1 MDNIEDRNKPYG
13 KRLKNR
19 FILRLVFSI
28 CEIVLLIPFL
38 FGAVGVIFTSKSNTS
53 YLDGRLNLFN
63 RQRRIANLSLVLG
76 MLFFVIIV
84 GYFGYNLYGG
94 ANIHED
100 FDARNETTV
109 AENNPIS
116 GAHKKSLDDTVLNGY
131 YQFIL
136 EGKKIK
142 LPMKYKDFMGS
153 IFDIEQD
160 FKRSEYLLNPK
171 DSRFI
176 SIYHNHY
183 HLGEAIVQNQSKE
196 AKKQRMW
203 MIVSL

>member
-76 MLFFVIIV
+76 MLFFC
-84 GYFGYNLYGG
+84 
-94 ANIHED
+94 
-100 FDARNETTV
+100 
-109 AENNPIS
+109 
-116 GAHKKSLDDTVLNGY
+116 Y
-131 YQFIL
+131 YCR
-136 EGKKIK
+136 
-142 LPMKYKDFMGS
+142 
-153 IFDIEQD
+153 IFWI
-160 FKRSEYLLNPK
+160 
-171 DSRFI
+171 
-176 SIYHNHY
+176 
-183 HLGEAIVQNQSKE
+183 
-196 AKKQRMW
+196 
-203 MIVSL
+203 